1 MGSPFE
7 IKVVVNVGG
16 NRTGGVVAAAVT
28 ARIAMIATLIDSMG
42 GFKNEIEVWQ
52 KAVIDSRSTV

>member
-52 KAVIDSRSTV
+52 KAVR

>member
-7 IKVVVNVGG
+7 IKVVVNVG
-16 NRTGGVVAAAVT
+16 TGGVVAAAVT

-42 GFKNEIEVWQ
+42 
-52 KAVIDSRSTV
+52 R

>member
-1 MGSPFE
+1 MGSPRE

-16 NRTGGVVAAAVT
+16 NRTGGKAAAVT